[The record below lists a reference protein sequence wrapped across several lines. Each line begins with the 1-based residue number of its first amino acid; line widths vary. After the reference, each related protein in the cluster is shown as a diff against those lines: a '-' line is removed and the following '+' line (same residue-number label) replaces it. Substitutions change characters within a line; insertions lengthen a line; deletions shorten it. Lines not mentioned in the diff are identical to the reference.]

1 MVEEGSGK
9 DFSLALQVSIER
21 CRRTKK
27 ARVSSFELIP
37 KLPYY
42 NIIGQTLHLVQ
53 LSQRVIFFS
62 KRV

>member
-37 KLPYY
+37 KLPY